1 MNYRDYRIAQ
11 GDTLRSIAYRQYHDA
26 TRWREIA
33 DLNRLRYPHIVESL
47 DPADRLP
54 GTVILGDT
62 IQLRTPAFDL
72 PSPPA
77 KALFGV
83 DLQLDHG
90 QLPVLEG
97 DLTLVAGLPNFR
109 QALQHRIKTLT
120 GELLYYPDYG
130 CNVQLALGLKLEPIV
145 TLMGAAWVQ
154 ESLQQERRLASVD
167 RVTAKALGDSLEV
180 NASVTAVGEN
190 TSTDFNL
197 VVP

>member
-1 MNYRDYRIAQ
+1 MTYRDYRIMQ

-26 TRWREIA
+26 SRWREIA

-54 GTVILGDT
+54 GTVILGDI

-77 KALFGV
+77 KVLFGV
-83 DLQLDHG
+83 DIQLDRG
-90 QLPVLEG
+90 KLPVSEG
-97 DLTLVAGLPNFR
+97 DLTLISGLPNFR

-154 ESLQQERRLASVD
+154 ESLQQERRLSSVD
-167 RVTAKALGDSLEV
+167 RVTAVALGDSLEV